1 MPKKDE
7 PDNGKVKL
15 YNSNSNIQQIFDEE
29 FKQAIS
35 RGENSNLTDS
45 TEPTKFTLINDAF
58 VQSVHDERKKHFTE
72 FVDQDEV
79 LQMNDI
85 EIHAKLI
92 PLVFGDMRGLTEE
105 EIVKRKAKIKEIQ
118 DLFSGRNG
126 HTNDHRANMMS
137 YKMHTKL
144 ALVHAVRNDNS
155 VVQTDK
161 EVKKMFGGR

>member
-1 MPKKDE
+1 MPKKED
-7 PDNGKVKL
+7 DNGKVRL
-15 YNSNSNIQQIFDEE
+15 RNEESNLATIFDEDL
-29 FKQAIS
+29 KKALA
-35 RGENSNLTDS
+35 RGESSNLTD
-45 TEPTKFTLINDAF
+45 TVDPTKFTLINDAF
-58 VQSVHDERKKHFTE
+58 VQSVYDERKKHFTE
-72 FVDQDEV
+72 FTDQEEV

-92 PLVFGDMRGLTEE
+92 PLVFGDMRNLNAE
-105 EIVKRKAKIKEIQ
+105 EIAKRNAKIKQIQ
-118 DLFSGRNG
+118 ELFSGPNG
-126 HTNDHRANMMS
+126 HTNDHRANMMA